1 MAFFKGCIVLNNGKV
16 VRCNYTKIMDVPKDS
31 LKKICISING

>member
-16 VRCNYTKIMDVPKDS
+16 VRCNYTKIMDVPKD
-31 LKKICISING
+31 LKYAFLLTGDQ